1 MPDHVYVYPAYLTQT
16 LSRRSG
22 RRVPASQAVA
32 EVTAEEIVEAARRL
46 GHTATL
52 ESEKQYPRQFFSYA
66 GRVKVA
72 KKAGVTKAK
81 LLKALATELRRSRPA
96 GGKH

>member
-1 MPDHVYVYPAYLTQT
+1 MPDHLYVYPAYLTQS
-16 LSRRSG
+16 LSRRAG
-22 RRVPASQAVA
+22 RRIPSGQALP

-52 ESEKQYPRQFFSYA
+52 ELEKQYPRQFFAYA
-66 GRVKVA
+66 GRVKVS
-72 KKAGVTKAK
+72 KKSGVSKAA
-81 LLKALATELRRSRPA
+81 LLRALAAELRKSRPT